1 MPFLNGDAF
10 IRKIEKSFESIHK
23 YAAHTACPPGL
34 PGPSPPIVRN
44 GPRATRILTQHHQFL
59 MTLLIM
65 ALIGNVIA
73 DAIAGNPSIVNYVMF
88 VSVFAMLSLFYL
100 IGAAIMESFAI
111 PIAMLVLDALNTL
124 LFLVGGIALAAYMG
138 VHSCSDQVRRTR
150 RSFPPKT

>member
-1 MPFLNGDAF
+1 
-10 IRKIEKSFESIHK
+10 
-23 YAAHTACPPGL
+23 
-34 PGPSPPIVRN
+34 
-44 GPRATRILTQHHQFL
+44 
-59 MTLLIM
+59 M

-100 IGAAIMESFAI
+100 IGAAIMESLAI

-138 VHSCSDQVRRTR
+138 VHSCSDRSYVGDNSITNGAINATKRCREEQAVCAFLWFGFAAWAGSLILSFLSSRGGTSGLRRGENHNSR
-150 RSFPPKT
+150 PLK